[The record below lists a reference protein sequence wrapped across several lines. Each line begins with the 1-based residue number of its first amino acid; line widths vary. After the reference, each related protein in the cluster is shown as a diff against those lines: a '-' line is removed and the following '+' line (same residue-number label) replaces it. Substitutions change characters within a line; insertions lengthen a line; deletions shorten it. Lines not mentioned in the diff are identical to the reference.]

1 MRLRRR
7 HAILR
12 ASAGVLHGVVCAW
25 LGSTSALAAQ
35 NSPACQS
42 LSKTLDAEPAGPVFL
57 ASYPTVKEGPL
68 QGVAFLYDNA
78 VATIALVACGE
89 PQKAKRIGDAM
100 LIALDHDRY
109 WHDGRLRNGYAA
121 GPVPS
126 GPVKLAG
133 WWDTKQNQWVEDRYQ
148 VGSDNGNMA
157 WAMLALLTLDQTA
170 DDRRYRDG
178 AGRIAAWVA
187 QWRDKRGAGGFT
199 GGTFAFE
206 PAPDSLKWKSTEHN
220 TDLAAAFSWLAQA
233 SHDQTWLKPARSA
246 AKFVGAM
253 WTPRCACFAV
263 GTGEDG
269 RTRNVLLAL
278 DAQIWP
284 LLALPQAAS
293 RYRVAVKSVESKLG
307 QDGGFAYGATKQGLW
322 TEGTAQTALLL
333 ALMGREAEANRL
345 DKVVEGMR
353 APDGFYYAA
362 NAQAL
367 PTGFMLDTD
376 PSQPR
381 VYFHIPHLAALSW
394 AALAARRF
402 NPFTGTKALP

>member
-1 MRLRRR
+1 MP
-7 HAILR
+7 
-12 ASAGVLHGVVCAW
+12 
-25 LGSTSALAAQ
+25 TSAAE
-35 NSPACQS
+35 NSAACQS
-42 LSKTLDAEPAGPVFL
+42 LSKTMDARPAGPVFL
-57 ASYPTVKEGPL
+57 PSYPTVKEGPL

-78 VATIALVACGE
+78 VATIALVACGD
-89 PQKAKRIGDAM
+89 PQQAKRIGDAM

-133 WWDTKQNQWVEDRYQ
+133 WWDNKQNQWVEDRYQ

-157 WAMLALLTLDQTA
+157 WAILALLTLDQAA

-178 AGRIAAWVA
+178 AARIAAWVA

-199 GGTFAFE
+199 GGTFAHE
-206 PAPDSLKWKSTEHN
+206 PAPQSLKWKSTEHN
-220 TDLAAAFSWLAQA
+220 TDLAAAFSRLAQA
-233 SHDQTWLKPARSA
+233 SHDKTWLKPARNA
-246 AKFVGAM
+246 AKFVRAM
-253 WTPRCACFAV
+253 WMPRCACFAV

-284 LLALPQAAS
+284 LLALPQASS
-293 RYRVAVKSVESKLG
+293 RYSVAVKTVESRLG
-307 QDGGFAYGATKQGLW
+307 QDGGFAYSDAKQGLW
-322 TEGTAQTALLL
+322 TEGTAQAALLF

-345 DKVVEGMR
+345 DKAVESMR
-353 APDGFYYAA
+353 VPDGGYYAA
-362 NAQAL
+362 NTQAL

-381 VYFHIPHLAALSW
+381 VYFHIPHLAALAW

-402 NPFTGTKALP
+402 NPFTGTSALP